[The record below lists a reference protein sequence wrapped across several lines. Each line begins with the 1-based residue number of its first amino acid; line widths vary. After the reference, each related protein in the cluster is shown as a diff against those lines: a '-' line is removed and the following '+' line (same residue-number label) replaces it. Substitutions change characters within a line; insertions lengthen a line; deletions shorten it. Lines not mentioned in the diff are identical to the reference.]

1 MSIQIAEQF
10 EENEQYD
17 KAFDEYKKLYDKNP
31 KDMNIIERL
40 GHLAMMLGH
49 KEEAADYYSK
59 ILEFDATNTMV
70 YEQLMD
76 IYQDIDKFKYYIHR
90 GNLHSIEHKFEHAI
104 NDFKKALAN
113 TQEEK
118 DIIKT
123 RFVLANLYAQTGNPT
138 KAIDEYLRILDYE
151 NVPKETYL
159 FLSNLYI
166 KENAV
171 PSAINVLERA
181 ISKNI
186 DSDDIREMLADL
198 YIKDN
203 RASKALEITNNELT
217 KVKCYLDCGQD
228 DKAFEILN
236 TTKDKYQTSAR
247 YHSLMAQYYFIKN
260 QFNEALAEVDEF
272 DKYQKNSPLTYQMKA
287 LIYENKKDDYN
298 AHINWAKYNILRGNK
313 DIAINEY
320 LNAYQIKDD
329 DLELLNSLSALLE
342 ESGDKNHAM
351 EIYERIVKLE
361 PNNIKALEKLADFR
375 NDIGDYRG
383 ECDFLEM
390 WYESDKRNYDL
401 IKRLAKTYE
410 RLKNKPS
417 AIEFYKKYLQS
428 TSVPDY
434 ETVKAH
440 LAKLEN
446 TEMEMTEEEGWLDKI
461 MKFFNKE

>member
-17 KAFDEYKKLYDKNP
+17 KAFEEYKKLYDKNP

-49 KEEAADYYSK
+49 KQEAADYYSK

-138 KAIDEYLRILDYE
+138 KAIDEYLRILDYDD
-151 NVPKETYL
+151 VPKETYL

-166 KENAV
+166 KENAI

-181 ISKNI
+181 MAKNI
-186 DSDDIREMLADL
+186 DSDDVREALADL

-203 RASKALEITNNELT
+203 NAKKALEITKNELT
-217 KVKCYLDCGQD
+217 KVKCLLDCGED
-228 DKAFEILN
+228 EKAFAILQE
-236 TTKDKYQTSAR
+236 TKDKYKTSAR
-247 YHSLMAQYYFIKN
+247 YHSLMAQYYFMKN
-260 QFNEALAEVDEF
+260 KFDEALAEVDEF
-272 DKYQKNSPLTYQMKA
+272 DKYMKNSPLTYQMRA

-298 AHINWAKYNILRGNK
+298 AHINWGKYNILRGNK
-313 DIAINEY
+313 DIAVNEY
-320 LNAYQIKDD
+320 LNAYQIRDD
-329 DLELLNSLSALLE
+329 DLDLLNSLSALLE
-342 ESGDKNHAM
+342 EIGDKNHAM
-351 EIYERIVKLE
+351 EVYERIIKLE
-361 PNNIKALEKLADFR
+361 PNNTKALEKLADFR

-390 WYESDKRNYDL
+390 WYEADKRNYDL
-401 IKRLAKTYE
+401 IKRLAKIYE
-410 RLKNKPS
+410 KLKNKPS
-417 AIEFYKKYLQS
+417 AIEFYKKYLLS
-428 TSVPDY
+428 TNAPDHD
-434 ETVKAH
+434 EVKKH

-446 TEMEMTEEEGWLDKI
+446 TEMEVTEEEGWLDKI